1 MDSYYNG
8 DHSIIFG
15 TKHSWDD
22 WALIPSERPVIELP
36 SVNTMYVN
44 VPGSNGRLDLTEVL
58 LGFPTYKNRSG
69 SWKFHIAHDKS
80 VYTWERLYEEM
91 ASYLHG
97 RHRTCVLTDDPAY
110 YYEGR
115 FTVEKLTPAKLL
127 SNITVKYDLDPFK
140 WLTWTTC
147 GDWLWD
153 PFDFVYGV
161 ITKSDFANLRV
172 NEGETFT
179 KVWTQSQIGMAPVT
193 PVITVNST
201 DGSSGMTLKVNNRGT
216 NKGLKTF
223 TLQNGRNENPLI
235 MLSCPDA
242 DDTTYIEVTG
252 NGTISFDFR
261 PGRL

>member
-8 DHSIIFG
+8 EHSIIFG
-15 TKHSWDD
+15 ARHSWND

-36 SVNTMYVN
+36 SVNTMNVD
-44 VPGSNGRLDLTEVL
+44 VPGANGRLDLTDVL

-80 VYTWERLYEEM
+80 DYTWERLYEEM

-97 RHRTCVLTDDPAY
+97 RRRTCVLTDDPAY